1 MGILYTIC
9 LTNGSAAHA
18 RQWHAICVSR
28 GMLRILVIDESSTR
42 AGELCAALALAG
54 HQVAAVLPSVLDLTA
69 QIENIRPDVIL
80 IETDS
85 PSRDTLENLAVM
97 DREMPHPVII
107 LTQDDDDAVMRA
119 AFKAGASAYVVDN
132 LDMARIKP
140 IIDVAIARFE
150 SHQAVK
156 QELAAATKKL
166 SERKR
171 VEKAKGILM
180 KTRGLDEEAAYAA
193 LRKLAMERAQPIGKV
208 AEDLID
214 MAKLLL

>member
-1 MGILYTIC
+1 
-9 LTNGSAAHA
+9 
-18 RQWHAICVSR
+18 
-28 GMLRILVIDESSTR
+28 MLRILIIDESRSR
-42 AGELCAALALAG
+42 AGELCAALAMAG

-69 QIENIRPDVIL
+69 QIESIRPDVIL

-97 DREMPHPVII
+97 DREMPRPVII
-107 LTQDDDDAVMRA
+107 LTQDDDSALMRE
-119 AFKAGASAYVVDN
+119 AFQAGVSAYVVDN

-140 IIDVAIARFE
+140 IVDAAVARFD

-156 QELAAATKKL
+156 RELAAATKKL
-166 SERKR
+166 SDRKL

-193 LRKLAMERAQPIGKV
+193 LRKLAMERAQPMGKV
-208 AEDLID
+208 ADDLVA